1 MPIQVICSSHA
12 HLTDYEELAVADE
25 IRREVDANVEKHR
38 QLIADFNPD
47 LVIKIGDD
55 HASGF
60 GLSLMP
66 PFTVGVRAHAIG
78 DFKCS
83 KGPLSTDEPRARAL
97 IAALHNQGIDVS
109 YSYNMAV
116 DHGVVQLL
124 DHYFGG
130 VDQIPCIPI
139 VINCGG
145 DIRPPLHRTRAL
157 GEGIGRFVKEQLD
170 DLNVTIIGSGGLSHD
185 PPLPVFLE
193 SPPEVQQRM
202 IDGPPEW
209 TDEVMAERVERVV
222 RFAREHA
229 EGSDELLPLNR
240 EWDEHVLTL
249 MVNRDL
255 DTLCAMDE
263 QEMIAVAGRGAA
275 EIRNWIAPLA
285 AIDAYTGGH
294 YEAVK
299 DYYCDIPAWIVG
311 MGQLHA
317 HPV

>member
-12 HLTDYEELAVADE
+12 HLMDYQELPVDE
-25 IRREVDANVEKHR
+25 SIRREVLANIAKHR
-38 QLIADFNPD
+38 QMIADFDPD

-60 GLSLMP
+60 GLALMP
-66 PFTVGVRAHAIG
+66 PFTVGIRATAIG
-78 DFKCS
+78 DFNCS
-83 KGPLSTDEPRARAL
+83 KGPLSTDEARGRAL
-97 IAALHNQGIDVS
+97 VTALLDYGIDVS
-109 YSYNMAV
+109 YSYDMAV

-130 VDQIPCIPI
+130 VDKIATIPI

-157 GEGIGRFVKEQLD
+157 GEGIGRFIKEQLD
-170 DLNVTIIGSGGLSHD
+170 DLKVTVIGSGGLSHD
-185 PPLPVFLE
+185 PPLPVFIE
-193 SPPEVQQRM
+193 SPPDVQQRM

-209 TDEVMAERVERVV
+209 TDEIMAARVKRVV

-229 EGSDELLPLNR
+229 DGSDELLPLNR
-240 EWDEHVLTL
+240 DWDEQVLAL
-249 MVNRDL
+249 MEARDL
-255 DTLCAMDE
+255 DALCAMDDK
-263 QEMIAVAGRGAA
+263 EMIAIAGRGAA

-285 AIDAYTGGH
+285 CIDAYTDGN
-294 YEAVK
+294 YQAIR

-311 MGQLHA
+311 LGQLHA
-317 HPV
+317 LPA